1 VIRQVGAL
9 ARARLSSSE
18 MAAKAINRRAPA
30 PKPALC
36 SGDGGREDP
45 AQGFFLAWPGG
56 VFGATGAAG
65 GAGVVVVVLDAGSD
79 DAGSAGAVAF
89 ASFFA

>member
-1 VIRQVGAL
+1 
-9 ARARLSSSE
+9 
-18 MAAKAINRRAPA
+18 MAAKAINRRTPA

-36 SGDGGREDP
+36 FGDGGREGP

-56 VFGATGAAG
+56 VFGAAG
-65 GAGVVVVVLDAGSD
+65 GAGVVVVLDPGSD
-79 DAGSAGAVAF
+79 GAGSAGAVVF